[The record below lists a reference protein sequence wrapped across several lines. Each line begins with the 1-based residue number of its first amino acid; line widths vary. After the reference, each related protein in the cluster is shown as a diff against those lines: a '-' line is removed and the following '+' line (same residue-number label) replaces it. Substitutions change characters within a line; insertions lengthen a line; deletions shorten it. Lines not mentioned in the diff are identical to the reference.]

1 MLHLVSDLLGFG
13 LAARDGDI
21 GKVKDAYFD
30 DERWALRHL
39 VVDTGGWLGDRK
51 VLISPRSVRLV
62 DWNDRAIEVD
72 LTRQQVKDGPDID
85 MDMPVS
91 RQHEIEYH
99 RYFGYPNYWDGANL
113 WGPTVLPYPY
123 AGVPGGAPWLGPEA
137 SVDREVAREIEGR
150 LTQERASADVHLRSC
165 EEVTGYEI
173 LATDGS
179 IGKVDDFVFDDAS
192 FAIAFLVVD
201 TRKWLPGKHVR
212 LRPQDIARVSWNDRE
227 VTVKMTRSAV
237 EASPEFD
244 EAHPGGAPASGQS
257 ARPA

>member
-1 MLHLVSDLLGFG
+1 MLHVVSNLFGFT

-30 DERWALRHL
+30 DERWTVRYL

-51 VLISPRSVRLV
+51 VLISPRSVRRV
-62 DWNDRAIEVD
+62 DWDERAIEVA
-72 LTRQQVKDGPDID
+72 LTRQQVRDSPGID
-85 MDMPVS
+85 TDMPVS

-99 RYFGYPNYWDGANL
+99 RYFGYPNYWAGANL
-113 WGPTVLPYPY
+113 WGPTAMPYPY
-123 AGVPGGAPWLGPEA
+123 AGVPGGEAWLGPDA
-137 SVDREVAREIEGR
+137 PVDTEVEREIEGR
-150 LTQERASADVHLRSC
+150 LEEERASADVHLRSC
-165 EEVTGYEI
+165 DEATGYEI

-179 IGKVDDFVFDDAS
+179 IGTVDDFVFDEAT

-212 LRPQDIARVSWNDRE
+212 LRPQDIERVSWDDHE

-244 EAHPGGAPASGQS
+244 AAHPGTASASGES